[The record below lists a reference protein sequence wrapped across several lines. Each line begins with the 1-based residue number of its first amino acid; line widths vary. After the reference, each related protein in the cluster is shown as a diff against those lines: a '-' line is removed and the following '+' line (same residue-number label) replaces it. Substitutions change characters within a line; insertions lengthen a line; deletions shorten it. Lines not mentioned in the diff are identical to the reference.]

1 MSKSDIAIIA
11 IDGIA
16 LQPAPIM
23 MYNTVIA
30 DIIDGQIIVPD
41 NVHIITGGL
50 VKGNG
55 NLIGTKGNTRLGD
68 VGDEFVAIVRDV
80 STALVDAELS
90 AEDNGVLTSVNKQWA
105 SSANYQRTVAITK
118 PTKKPLFLHNIPMMH
133 PSKIL
138 CLCHRISAWRCV
150 S

>member
-30 DIIDGQIIVPD
+30 DIIDGQIVVPN
-41 NVHIITGGL
+41 NVHIIAGEL
-50 VKGNG
+50 VING
-55 NLIGTKGNTRLGD
+55 NLISTKGNTRLGD

-90 AEDNGVLTSVNKQWA
+90 AEDNGVLTSVNIYTTPLA
-105 SSANYQRTVAITK
+105 EYDSTDAQRKSIDE
-118 PTKKPLFLHNIPMMH
+118 LLSIYHDIYN
-133 PSKIL
+133 
-138 CLCHRISAWRCV
+138 
-150 S
+150 

>member
-41 NVHIITGGL
+41 NVHIVTGGL

-90 AEDNGVLTSVNKQWA
+90 AEDNGVLTSVNIYTTPLA
-105 SSANYQRTVAITK
+105 EYDSTDAQRKSIDE
-118 PTKKPLFLHNIPMMH
+118 LLSIYHDIYN
-133 PSKIL
+133 
-138 CLCHRISAWRCV
+138 
-150 S
+150 